1 MTQGKKIDKV
11 KRKIKQVWQIFTAW
25 GIWAKGIQEVFVPFL
40 QLFIKSEIMLKG
52 LKKVKERQLH
62 EDKDFDF
69 LCSLKCL

>member
-1 MTQGKKIDKV
+1 MTQGEKIDKV

-52 LKKVKERQLH
+52 LKK
-62 EDKDFDF
+62 
-69 LCSLKCL
+69 